1 MSVELSD
8 YLEGGLAVVVYEFV
22 QGSVHLIVLVSVNH
36 HDGVVVGNLGDN
48 RSDGRDYGL
57 VIVGSFL
64 DVEYTSVIKVGNA
77 CYIYY
82 QRGGPTDVPY
92 IPAAEMRPGVIVA
105 EYGAEVSGCVM
116 VVRPVCHY
124 GSGSDGMSVSG
135 RRGAVSVIVAA
146 ARACLPRMCLA
157 RMRLPGMRLAGMRL
171 SGMRLNRAAVRGRCS
186 RWPGLVG
193 ANCVL
198 CGSGL
203 VGTGCVLRETA
214 LGGSC
219 VRVLCGAVALCLAGR
234 LCRTS

>member
-36 HDGVVVGNLGDN
+36 HDGVVVGNLGNN

-57 VIVGSFL
+57 VIVGTFL
-64 DVEYTSVIKVGNA
+64 DVEYASVIKVGNA

-82 QRGGPTDVPY
+82 QRGGPADVPY

-124 GSGSDGMSVSG
+124 GSGSDGVSVSG
-135 RRGAVSVIVAA
+135 RRGAVSMIVAA
-146 ARACLPRMCLA
+146 TRARLSRMCLSRMCLA
-157 RMRLPGMRLAGMRL
+157 
-171 SGMRLNRAAVRGRCS
+171 GMRLNRAAVRGRCS
-186 RWPGLVG
+186 RGPGLVG
-193 ANCVL
+193 ASCAL

-203 VGTGCVLRETA
+203 AGMGCVLRETA

-219 VRVLCGAVALCLAGR
+219 VRLLCGAVALCLAGR